1 MKYTAP
7 VAEKLSVE
15 AINVLLVSGVVP
27 PACPDNNDLPLQ
39 CEDDD

>member
-15 AINVLLVSGVVP
+15 AINVLLVSGDEPVVP
-27 PACPDNNDLPLQ
+27 GCTNLTPII
-39 CEDDD
+39 CEDD